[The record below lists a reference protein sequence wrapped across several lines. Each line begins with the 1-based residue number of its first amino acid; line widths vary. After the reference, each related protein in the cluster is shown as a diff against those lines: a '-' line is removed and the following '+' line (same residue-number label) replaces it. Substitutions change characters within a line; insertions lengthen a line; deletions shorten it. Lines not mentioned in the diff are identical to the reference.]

1 MAFNKKEWKD
11 GELGNTPITAEELN
25 RIEQG
30 IEDANNNSVGIINS
44 TNITDKEKNTYSA
57 NIIDGLVQ
65 REIIKVFLSANVT
78 KTATSSNQ
86 YVLVPLDKYSLVGN
100 KLSFAD
106 NGIKIGKGVSKIKI
120 DGILNIAETKANSN
134 KGFCIYKNN
143 SLVVQS
149 TLGDVGT
156 RSYSQNVMMGQILDV
171 AENDIIQIYVRAI
184 AISSDTN
191 ITINGNS
198 GGAATYMTAE
208 VLA

>member
-1 MAFNKKEWKD
+1 MESCQFPIHTYFKYIYTNNKYTIW
-11 GELGNTPITAEELN
+11 NTLYKY
-25 RIEQG
+25 Q
-30 IEDANNNSVGIINS
+30 
-44 TNITDKEKNTYSA
+44 
-57 NIIDGLVQ
+57 
-65 REIIKVFLSANVT
+65 
-78 KTATSSNQ
+78 SSF
-86 YVLVPLDKYSLVGN
+86 G
-100 KLSFAD
+100 D